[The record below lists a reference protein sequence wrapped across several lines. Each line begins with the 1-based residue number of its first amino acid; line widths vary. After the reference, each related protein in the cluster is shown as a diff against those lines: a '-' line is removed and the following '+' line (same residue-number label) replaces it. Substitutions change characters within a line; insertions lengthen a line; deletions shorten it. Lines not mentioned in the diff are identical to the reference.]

1 MIIQKKIINQLYKY
15 DVVDT
20 KRYRYVIDYCDDG
33 VYVDRIAVESL
44 GTTRAIWPGD
54 WERKQIAPVVPVLD

>member
-33 VYVDRIAVESL
+33 VC
-44 GTTRAIWPGD
+44 
-54 WERKQIAPVVPVLD
+54 